1 MLTRRDERHERG
13 GVAFAMLIVL
23 VVSITG
29 AIALGA
35 GVRSLTSSTELAASA
50 QARAAAEIGLAEAVV
65 RIRGGAGADFAVTAS
80 VGPDTATVTATR
92 DGADAWSVA
101 VDVDIAGATRSFRSD
116 ITRGADLT
124 VSVFAVSAM
133 RMTDNAGTVDGAV
146 ATNGS
151 MEIVGRAPGTAQVL
165 YRPDGT
171 CTGCADPVLR
181 DGPRPVPA
189 TDLPSGTTR
198 ECPVDGELTGPVD
211 GANGVPIVCDD
222 PGVAVVLRDDVTI
235 LRPPL
240 VVHAA
245 AGVAVRLD
253 GATVGAGGAADA
265 FRLVAAGTGPF
276 DADDAAVT
284 GTIIAPERTLRT
296 AATAV
301 AGSIVVGELIVESG
315 GVFDVR
321 PDIAATPGGDVW
333 RIGDLVPVG

>member
-1 MLTRRDERHERG
+1 MLRRDHERG

-35 GVRSLTSSTELAASA
+35 GVRSLSSSTELGTSA
-50 QARAAAEIGLAEAVV
+50 QARAAAEIGLAEAAV
-65 RIRGGAGADFAVTAS
+65 RIGGGAATDFATTAT
-80 VGPDTATVTATR
+80 VGSGTATVTATR

-101 VDVDIAGATRSFRSD
+101 VDVDIAGATRSFRSA

-133 RMTDNAGTVDGAV
+133 RVTDNDGTVDGAV

-151 MEIVGRAPGTAQVL
+151 MEIVGRAPGAAQVL

-171 CTGCADPVLR
+171 CTGCADPVVR
-181 DGPRPVPA
+181 DGPRPIPS
-189 TDLPSGTTR
+189 TDPPTGTTR
-198 ECPVDGELTGPVD
+198 DCPTDGELTGPVD

-222 PGVAVVLRDDVTI
+222 PTVPLVLLDDVTI

-240 VVHAA
+240 VVHV
-245 AGVAVRLD
+245 GPDVAVRLD
-253 GATVGAGGAADA
+253 GATVGAGGASDA
-265 FRLVAAGTGPF
+265 FRLVAAGSGPLE
-276 DADDAAVT
+276 ADGASVT

-301 AGSIVVGELIVESG
+301 VGSIVVGELIVEAG
-315 GVFDVR
+315 AVFDVR
-321 PDIAATPGGDVW
+321 PDVAAAPGGDAW